1 MKKQIRYINWIVV
14 VAVGFLF
21 CAGYGGFILA
31 KRNWHVCIISVG
43 PNPEIKERIYRKEC
57 YVVDDSF
64 LDVPRVNVPYYFVM
78 ESDGCVKWLF
88 SPNYLF
94 EEFTDIY
101 LKQLRSAY
109 DIFECRTE

>member
-1 MKKQIRYINWIVV
+1 MWQLE
-14 VAVGFLF
+14 FLF